1 MTYTGIVTISNTEE
15 RLQKLIQERLKPGS
29 DTAAI
34 DQRIWDLF
42 GEEWTVICT
51 DLSGFSRNVTDFG
64 IIHFLQT
71 IVESQR
77 IFVPIIDIYDGILLK
92 VEADSLMLIFRSPTK
107 ALECAI
113 AMIETAREY
122 NINRPNNEHVL
133 LCLGIGTGMM
143 LRIGEHDVYG
153 EEVNSASKL
162 GEDTAKPWEIL
173 VTDAVRKSCIH
184 LSGLNFVPLD
194 IVPSGIRAAYRLI
207 NNK

>member
-1 MTYTGIVTISNTEE
+1 MTYTGIVTISNAEE
-15 RLQKLIQERLKPGS
+15 RLQKLLQERLQPGS
-29 DTAAI
+29 DTNAI
-34 DQRIWDLF
+34 DKRIWDLF

-51 DLSGFSRNVTDFG
+51 DLSGFSRNVADFG

-77 IFVPIIDIYDGILLK
+77 IFVPVIDSYDGFLLK
-92 VEADSLMLIFRSPTK
+92 VEADSLILLFRSTTK

-113 AMIETAREY
+113 LMMETAREY
-122 NINRPNNEHVL
+122 NTNRPNNEHIV

-143 LRIGEHDVYG
+143 LRISEHDVYG

-173 VTDAVRKSCIH
+173 VTNAVRKSCSH
-184 LSGLNFVPLD
+184 LS
-194 IVPSGIRAAYRLI
+194 
-207 NNK
+207 

>member
-1 MTYTGIVTISNTEE
+1 MTYTGIVTISNAEE
-15 RLQKLIQERLKPGS
+15 RLQKLLQERLQPDS
-29 DTAAI
+29 NTDAI

-51 DLSGFSRNVTDFG
+51 DLSGFSRNVADCG

-77 IFVPIIDIYDGILLK
+77 IFVPIIDFHDGFLLK
-92 VEADSLMLIFRSPTK
+92 IEADSLILLFRSTTK

-113 AMIETAREY
+113 LMMETAREY
-122 NINRPNNEHVL
+122 NTKRPNNEHIL

-173 VTDAVRKSCIH
+173 VTNAVRKSCSH
-184 LSGLNFVPLD
+184 LSGLTFVPVD
-194 IVPSGIRAAYRLI
+194 IVPSGIDSAYRLL
-207 NNK
+207 NK